1 MRRLAMRNHQREVKF
16 ASPALRRQMRWLLDN
31 AFNWAEYDIAV
42 HFVSAKRMAIINDKY
57 LDHKGPTDI
66 LTFDYGGAIHTGE
79 IIICPLVAIEN
90 AERHKELLMAELARY
105 MIHGLLHISGHDDK
119 VSAARRKM
127 KREENRLVRLLLD
140 NG

>member
-1 MRRLAMRNHQREVKF
+1 MRRLTVRNHQLEVKF
-16 ASPALRRQMRWLLDN
+16 DSPALRRQMRWLLDN
-31 AFNWAEYDIAV
+31 AFNWTDYEIAV
-42 HFVSAKRMAIINDKY
+42 YFISAKRMAKINDKH

-79 IIICPLVAIEN
+79 IFICPLVAAQN
-90 AERHKELLMAELARY
+90 AERHRELLIAELARY

>member
-1 MRRLAMRNHQREVKF
+1 
-16 ASPALRRQMRWLLDN
+16 
-31 AFNWAEYDIAV
+31 
-42 HFVSAKRMAIINDKY
+42 
-57 LDHKGPTDI
+57 
-66 LTFDYGGAIHTGE
+66 
-79 IIICPLVAIEN
+79 
-90 AERHKELLMAELARY
+90 MAELARY